1 MGMKKRIIDIR
12 IEIDSI
18 DDEIMK
24 LLLERSRLS
33 VEMGRVKRAEHM
45 LVFDP
50 SREEE
55 IIGRLDNLRRPPMT
69 RPMVEGIFREI
80 FSASRSLQQR
90 QKVAYLGPEGS
101 FSHQGAF
108 SVFSLDGDLIPFKD
122 IESVIQAV
130 ASSRVDLGVVP
141 VENSTE
147 GMINQTLDMMAST
160 RLSVIQEFMLPIRN
174 CLLAAIPRERIRK
187 VFSHPQAIAQCRS
200 WLTSNLPAAEVI
212 ETASTSDAAMAARS
226 HEDGAAVA
234 SSMAAEL
241 YGLAILTENINDLR
255 ENITRFWVVSR
266 TSQPVAGNAKSSV
279 IVTLDNRPGALYNA
293 LGVFAHKGINL
304 TKIESRPSRKSPW
317 EYIFFIDFQGNL
329 MDDTIK
335 EAIEEV
341 STHTRDLIILGSYPE
356 GRILP

>member
-1 MGMKKRIIDIR
+1 MAKKKQISDIR
-12 IEIDSI
+12 AEIDSI

-24 LLLERSRLS
+24 LLMKRSLLS
-33 VEMGRVKRAEHM
+33 VEVGRIKHAEQK

-50 SREEE
+50 TREEA
-55 IIGRLDNLRRPPMT
+55 IIGRLESSRQPPMT
-69 RPMVEGIFREI
+69 RSMVEGIFREI

-108 SVFSLDGDLIPFKD
+108 SAFSLDGDLMPFKD

-130 ASSRVDLGVVP
+130 ASSRVDIGVVP

-160 RLSVIQEFMLPIRN
+160 RLSVIQEFLLPIRN
-174 CLLAAIPRERIRK
+174 CLLSGIPKERIRK
-187 VFSHPQAIAQCRS
+187 VFSHPQALAQCKG
-200 WLTSNLPAAEVI
+200 WLTSNLPGAEVI

-241 YGLAILTENINDLR
+241 YGLSILAENINDMR
-255 ENITRFWVVSR
+255 ENITRFWVIARSAL
-266 TSQPVAGNAKSSV
+266 PVAGSAKSSI
-279 IVTLDNRPGALYNA
+279 IVTLDNKPGALYSA
-293 LGVFAHKGINL
+293 LGVFARKGINL
-304 TKIESRPSRKSPW
+304 TKIESRPSKKSPW
-317 EYIFFIDFQGNL
+317 EYLFFIDFQGNL
-329 MDDTIK
+329 VDENVKETID
-335 EAIEEV
+335 EV
-341 STHTRDLIILGSYPE
+341 SGCTRDLIILGSYPE